1 MAAEGRGRLAVSI
14 VLRVLVAAGLV
25 VDAVV
30 HLRLAAGYQ
39 LAAPGGIGEGTLFR
53 IEAGVAIAVA
63 AWVLVRGSRPA
74 AAVAFL
80 VAAAALGAVLVY
92 RYVDVPGF
100 GPLPAMYEPVWFF
113 QKSLSAVGEAVT
125 VVAALA
131 LLLVGRGVPQGPGA
145 HRGERPV
152 GAAAGTGIDR

>member
-1 MAAEGRGRLAVSI
+1 MRTAAGAGRLAGN
-14 VLRVLVAAGLV
+14 LAPRALVVAGLV

-53 IEAGVAIAVA
+53 IEAGVALAVA
-63 AWVLVRGSRPA
+63 LWVLVRGSRPA

-92 RYVDVPGF
+92 RYVDVPAL
-100 GPLPAMYEPVWFF
+100 GPLPSMYEPVWFP
-113 QKSLSAVGEAVT
+113 QKSLSAVGEAV
-125 VVAALA
+125 AALA
-131 LLLVGRGVPQGPGA
+131 ALGLFLQTSTVRRPGT
-145 HRGERPV
+145 HRPA
-152 GAAAGTGIDR
+152 GATAPADATRSS